1 VFFFYYVRTEYF
13 LRGLL
18 KIGMMDWVC
27 VIDGQQVW
35 QGIFAKYEL
44 KKLEHTYKLILSFI
58 KTLFKFDVLDLSLD
72 VALP

>member
-1 VFFFYYVRTEYF
+1 M
-13 LRGLL
+13 
-18 KIGMMDWVC
+18 IDWVC